1 MFLSIVMFKAQR
13 QFDDQSAKMLD
24 SVADRVDGKPS
35 QESDLILV
43 YWSPLN
49 YGTATYLDW

>member
-1 MFLSIVMFKAQR
+1 MFKAQR

>member
-1 MFLSIVMFKAQR
+1 MREQNPIEYRILFLSIVMFKAQR

-24 SVADRVDGKPS
+24 RVADRVDGKPY

-43 YWSPLN
+43 P
-49 YGTATYLDW
+49 A